1 MYDIQTYTD
10 LKLND
15 NVSSTEVIK
24 SAFIVGKESGAN
36 GFTVSAGAGSSTIQI
51 TQVSGNFRPGEK
63 ILINGVEELS
73 RSVESVKSYGIN
85 DVFSFA
91 QSGNETSTANKKIN
105 DRIPPRLGTG
115 EVTIDLSGSTA
126 TVTAPRID
134 SFQRFKPGDIIRYT
148 DNKSGTQTQFQN
160 VVLTIAA
167 DLQSMTV
174 GTMTTVSNLYDGRVL
189 ILQVLSRLRH
199 RTHLQRMHL

>member
-1 MYDIQTYTD
+1 MAGTSNQSNAKVYNGLKDTKYEDASTEFDLYLYDIQTYTD

-73 RSVESVKSYGIN
+73 RSVESVRAMVLMMYSPSHK
-85 DVFSFA
+85 V
-91 QSGNETSTANKKIN
+91 
-105 DRIPPRLGTG
+105 
-115 EVTIDLSGSTA
+115 A
-126 TVTAPRID
+126 T
-134 SFQRFKPGDIIRYT
+134 K
-148 DNKSGTQTQFQN
+148 
-160 VVLTIAA
+160 
-167 DLQSMTV
+167 
-174 GTMTTVSNLYDGRVL
+174 LYCK
-189 ILQVLSRLRH
+189 QKN
-199 RTHLQRMHL
+199 